1 MDTEIT
7 DKIDELIK
15 TVTGGDFEITSFVSE
30 KNTNVQSVQFVIK
43 ADGIQMEEA
52 SKVMEKTPNKL
63 TVWQKFLN
71 LFGLYRED

>member
-43 ADGIQMEEA
+43 ADGIQMEWG
-52 SKVMEKTPNKL
+52 SRLRWIMSR
-63 TVWQKFLN
+63 
-71 LFGLYRED
+71 GR